1 MQTSFFL
8 IIILIL
14 TNLSCVEMSN
24 NQNHEIIIYTT
35 SYCPYCVKAKNLL
48 KSKNLAFQE
57 INVEK
62 DDLLKEK
69 MIEKS
74 GGKRTVPQIFIGKK
88 HIGGCD
94 DLHALEAS
102 GKLDEILHSV
112 E

>member
-1 MQTSFFL
+1 
-8 IIILIL
+8 
-14 TNLSCVEMSN
+14 MSN

-48 KSKNLAFQE
+48 KGKNLVFQE

-62 DDLLKEK
+62 DDILREK

-74 GGKRTVPQIFIGKK
+74 GGKRTVPQIFIGAT
-88 HIGGCD
+88 HVGGCD
-94 DLHALEAS
+94 DLHALEKS
-102 GKLDEILHSV
+102 GKLDKILLSDKILHSV